1 VTSWTELRREALATD
16 AWNLTHPGRPRR
28 IPYVTSRLATAQG
41 PVTAVSDWMRAV
53 PDQVAPFVP
62 GTWSSLGT
70 DGFGHSDTRGA
81 LRRHFHVDAPSI
93 VLRVLTQ
100 LADGRDIDESAPN
113 KAIALY
119 RLNGAGVAAAGSTN
133 GTVE

>member
-1 VTSWTELRREALATD
+1 
-16 AWNLTHPGRPRR
+16 
-28 IPYVTSRLATAQG
+28 
-41 PVTAVSDWMRAV
+41 MRAV
-53 PDQVAPFVP
+53 PDQIAPFVP

-100 LADGRDIDESAPN
+100 LTDRGEIDETSPT
-113 KAIALY
+113 KAIELY
-119 RLNGAGVAAAGSTN
+119 RLNDIDAVAPGNTEGSA
-133 GTVE
+133 E